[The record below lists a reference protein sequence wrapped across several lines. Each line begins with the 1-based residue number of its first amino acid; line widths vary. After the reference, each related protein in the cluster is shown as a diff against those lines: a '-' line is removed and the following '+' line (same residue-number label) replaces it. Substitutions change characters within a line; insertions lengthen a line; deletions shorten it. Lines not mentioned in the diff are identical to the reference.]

1 MDDLMQKLQGILND
15 RESMQ
20 QLSQLASMF
29 SQGSG
34 GQEESP
40 APDFSAFGQGQKPAS
55 PPPPSNDTGLDIS
68 KLMTLQKVFSQA
80 SKPDKNRDFL
90 LALRPLLKEET
101 QAKVDKLIAVFKILN
116 LLPILK
122 EMNLTGGDLLGII

>member
-15 RESMQ
+15 KESMQ

-29 SQGSG
+29 SQGAG
-34 GQEESP
+34 GQEESSV
-40 APDFSAFGQGQKPAS
+40 PDFSAFGLGQKPAS

>member
-15 RESMQ
+15 KESMQ

-29 SQGSG
+29 SQGAG

-40 APDFSAFGQGQKPAS
+40 VPDFSAFGQGQKPAS

-90 LALRPLLKEET
+90 LALKPLLKEET

-116 LLPILK
+116 FLPILK

>member
-15 RESMQ
+15 KESMQ

-29 SQGSG
+29 SQGAG

-40 APDFSAFGQGQKPAS
+40 PPDLSAFQFGAKPSS
-55 PPPPSNDTGLDIS
+55 PPPKNDESGFDIS

-90 LALRPLLKEET
+90 LALKPLLKEET
-101 QAKVDKLIAVFKILN
+101 QAKVDKLIAIFKILN